1 MTSVLAML
9 YLILFSSLAVG
20 FYAATNTAV
29 QVSANE
35 RHARQAMLSTES
47 SMELMRLVLGNVE
60 IPPNTPSDQM
70 WGKLCDQ
77 VAAQIDR
84 TSNFGNATI
93 VSPGAGAA
101 SWTLPAMTLPG
112 GGQAT
117 ITLAPHDTNV
127 ETVDVVAYGL
137 EPDLR
142 TDKTKGNSPL
152 HRKIQVT
159 FKKGPRASDI
169 FDYGVASKSAISM
182 SGNAQI
188 TGAAGQL
195 ARGSV
200 LSATGNAVP
209 LSMTGKPSISGDFSY
224 TNTTVD
230 PATLPVGNGSIAGY
244 KSSDAKFAD
253 HVHAGVREPEFPTI
267 DTSSFEKFVPASNA
281 APGPSLIAFDPGTR
295 KNFTNIRIKAGVN
308 PSFAA
313 GTIIQGVV
321 YVETPNKITF
331 TGGVIIQGVI
341 VVMNGAA
348 NDPNN
353 PNTIKFGGNVTHQGV
368 ETLPDSGAFAGL
380 PKLSGSFLLAPT
392 FAVTMTG
399 NSNNVG
405 GTIVT
410 SKLDISGTAG
420 ANVKGTVINLDDTA
434 VNMTGTS
441 DIIIQASGADHY
453 PAGVTFGSHFT
464 PDAKTY
470 VELQ

>member
-29 QVSANE
+29 QVSSNE
-35 RHARQAMLSTES
+35 RHARQAMLSAES
-47 SMELMRLVLGNVE
+47 GMEFMRLVLGNVE

-70 WGKLCDQ
+70 WGKLCTQ

-84 TSNFGNATI
+84 TPNFGNAAVT
-93 VSPGAGAA
+93 PPAAGVTT
-101 SWTLPAMTLPG
+101 WTLPVLTLPSG
-112 GGQAT
+112 AQTT

-142 TDKTKGNSPL
+142 TDKTKGVPPL

-159 FKKGPRASDI
+159 YKKGPRASDI

-195 ARGSV
+195 GRGSV
-200 LSATGNAVP
+200 LSATSNPVP

-224 TNTTVD
+224 TNPSGAPTFASGT
-230 PATLPVGNGSIAGY
+230 IAGY
-244 KSSDAKFAD
+244 KSSDSDFAA
-253 HVHAGVREPEFPTI
+253 HIHSGVREPEFPTI
-267 DTSSFEKFVPASNA
+267 DTSSFEKFVPAADA
-281 APGPSLIAFDPGTR
+281 APSASLITANPPSTR
-295 KNFTNIRIKAGVN
+295 KAFTNIRIKAGVN

-313 GTIIQGVV
+313 GTVIQGVV
-321 YVETPNKITF
+321 YVETPNQLTF
-331 TGGVIIQGVI
+331 TGGVTIQGVI
-341 VVMNGAA
+341 VVQ
-348 NDPNN
+348 NN
-353 PNTIKFGGNVTHQGV
+353 PTGDATTNTIKFGGNVTHQGV
-368 ETLPDSGAFAGL
+368 ETLPNSGVFTGL
-380 PKLSGSFLLAPT
+380 PQLSGSFLLAPT

-420 ANVKGTVINLDDTA
+420 ANVKGTVINLNDTA

>member
-35 RHARQAMLSTES
+35 RHARQAMLAAES
-47 SMELMRLVLGNVE
+47 GLEVMRMVMGNVE
-60 IPPNTPSDQM
+60 IPANTPSSQM
-70 WGKLCDQ
+70 WVKLCDQ
-77 VAAQIDR
+77 VAAQINQ
-84 TSNFGNATI
+84 TENFGRATI
-93 VSPGAGAA
+93 VSPGAGAT
-101 SWTLPAMTLPG
+101 SWTLPAMTFAG
-112 GGQAT
+112 GGKAT
-117 ITLAPHDTNV
+117 ITLAPHDSNV

-142 TDKTKGNSPL
+142 TSPSAGTAPL

-159 FKKGPRASDI
+159 FKKGPRASEI

-182 SGNAQI
+182 SGSAQI

-200 LSATGNAVP
+200 LSATSNSVP

-224 TNTTVD
+224 TN
-230 PATLPVGNGSIAGY
+230 PNGNPTFGSGSIAGY
-244 KSSDAKFAD
+244 RSSDSQFAN
-253 HVHAGVREPEFPTI
+253 HVHSGVREPEFPTI
-267 DTSSFEKFVPASNA
+267 DTSSFEKYVPATDA
-281 APGPSLIAFDPGTR
+281 APGPSLITVNPPSTR
-295 KNFTNIRIKAGVN
+295 KSFTNIRIKAGAN
-308 PSFAA
+308 PRVGA
-313 GTIIQGVV
+313 GTVIQGVI
-321 YVETPNKITF
+321 YIETPNQVSF
-331 TGGVIIQGVI
+331 TGGVTIQGVI
-341 VVMNGAA
+341 VVQNGAV
-348 NDPNN
+348 NNPSN
-353 PNTIKFGGNVTHQGV
+353 PNTIRFGGNVTHQGV
-368 ETLPDSGAFAGL
+368 ETLPNSGAFTGL
-380 PKLSGSFLLAPT
+380 PQLSGSFLLAPT